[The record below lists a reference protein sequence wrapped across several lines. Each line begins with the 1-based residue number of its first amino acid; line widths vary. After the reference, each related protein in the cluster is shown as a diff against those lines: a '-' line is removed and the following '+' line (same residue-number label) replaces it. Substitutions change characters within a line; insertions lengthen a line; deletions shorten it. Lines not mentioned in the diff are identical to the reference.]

1 MEKTDTHSEKK
12 LRKPYNF
19 KNISVVG
26 ISTNVEKPTHLVPKY
41 LIYNGYNI
49 IPVNPTTT
57 QILGRK
63 SYTAVAEIKENIK
76 IIDVFRRSED
86 VQI

>member
-1 MEKTDTHSEKK
+1 LEKTDTHSENE

-26 ISTNVEKPTHLVPKY
+26 MSTNVEKPAHFVPKY

-49 IPVNPTTT
+49 IP
-57 QILGRK
+57 
-63 SYTAVAEIKENIK
+63 Y
-76 IIDVFRRSED
+76 SEALLLTVLCCCGGTKD
-86 VQI
+86 D

>member
-1 MEKTDTHSEKK
+1 LEPPSLINKKNNKISLEKTDTHSENE

-19 KNISVVG
+19 KDISVVG
-26 ISTNVEKPTHLVPKY
+26 MSTNVEKPARFVPKY

-63 SYTAVAEIKENIK
+63 SYSAVA
-76 IIDVFRRSED
+76 
-86 VQI
+86 